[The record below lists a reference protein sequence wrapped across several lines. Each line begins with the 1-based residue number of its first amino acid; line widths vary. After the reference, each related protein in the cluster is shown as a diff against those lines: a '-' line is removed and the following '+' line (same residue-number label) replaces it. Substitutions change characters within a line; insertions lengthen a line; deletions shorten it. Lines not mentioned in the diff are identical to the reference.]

1 MHLKKCCPVLSFKQH
16 LFTLLRVGC
25 TLYFIVYLF
34 VRFSKFVTLKT
45 RFLWRGEG
53 GFYIFVLDMLLTS
66 MLHALSPACDLDGNL
81 WFFVHAYART
91 HFALPDL
98 EQQQAVSALW
108 TVPPQRPAGMFEPE
122 ALLSNTTTPTQ
133 VRLGTPRLS
142 PALRF
147 ATSRSWLCVRARTD
161 DSTGVTQ
168 PFPHIRISSTQSYS
182 ICMEIWAPQLESH
195 KALSSTNSY
204 YRFGLLP
211 HKNPAIQAHRI
222 FMVMPYNNS
231 PKLWCIDL
239 CYHYDNSHSHLTPH
253 YTIETARGWI

>member
-1 MHLKKCCPVLSFKQH
+1 MHLVFHCIFIRALFKVCNLENTLS
-16 LFTLLRVGC
+16 LARGGRL
-25 TLYFIVYLF
+25 LYFC
-34 VRFSKFVTLKT
+34 VRHVADKYVARPLTCMWSWWKSLVFCSRIRAHTLCT
-45 RFLWRGEG
+45 SRLWK
-53 GFYIFVLDMLLTS
+53 
-66 MLHALSPACDLDGNL
+66 
-81 WFFVHAYART
+81 
-91 HFALPDL
+91 LPI